1 MEQLRSTRGFRAGKL
16 VLAGKWGGA
25 ELSLADLEWVM
36 RAESGLLGG
45 CGWLFWNPQHPC
57 GRSKVM
63 TQQVMSCAKS
73 LQLHLTL
80 RSPVD
85 HSPPGST
92 VHGIL
97 QARILAFTWHL
108 MMNWL
113 LLAFSAS
120 FLPLTRFIFCSSQT
134 QSLQILKFCLYFCT
148 QTFEFDTCFASNGL
162 SNFPFL
168 LNSYSSSSTWL
179 PPGTLSMTPPE

>member
-1 MEQLRSTRGFRAGKL
+1 M
-16 VLAGKWGGA
+16 LAGKWGGV

-85 HSPPGST
+85 HSPSGST

-97 QARILAFTWHL
+97 QARILEWVAI
-108 MMNWL
+108 
-113 LLAFSAS
+113 S
-120 FLPLTRFIFCSSQT
+120 FPGRSS
-134 QSLQILKFCLYFCT
+134 
-148 QTFEFDTCFASNGL
+148 
-162 SNFPFL
+162 
-168 LNSYSSSSTWL
+168 
-179 PPGTLSMTPPE
+179 

>member
-1 MEQLRSTRGFRAGKL
+1 MSQFLECMEQLRSTRGFRAGKL

-36 RAESGLLGG
+36 RTESGLLGG

-97 QARILAFTWHL
+97 QARILEWVAISFSRGSFRPRDKTCISCITGRFFT
-108 MMNWL
+108 
-113 LLAFSAS
+113 SE
-120 FLPLTRFIFCSSQT
+120 PLV
-134 QSLQILKFCLYFCT
+134 K
-148 QTFEFDTCFASNGL
+148 
-162 SNFPFL
+162 
-168 LNSYSSSSTWL
+168 
-179 PPGTLSMTPPE
+179 PPT